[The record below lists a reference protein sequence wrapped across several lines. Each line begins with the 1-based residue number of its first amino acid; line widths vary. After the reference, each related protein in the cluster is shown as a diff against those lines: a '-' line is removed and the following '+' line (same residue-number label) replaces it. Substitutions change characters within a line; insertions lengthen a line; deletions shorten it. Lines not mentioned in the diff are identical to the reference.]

1 MWRKN
6 LWTLVAA
13 VMLCGSSYTMII
25 PFLPIYLLELG
36 VDHDEVKIWSGVIF
50 SVTFLVAALLA
61 PYWGRRAD
69 KSGKKKMIMRAG
81 FSLALVYFAGAL
93 VHSPL
98 ELFGLRVL
106 QGIANGFVPAA
117 MAIVATSSPPEQLGF
132 SMGIMQAGLVVGG
145 IIGPLIGGVL
155 SHFFGMR
162 LSFVVSSLG
171 ICMAT
176 AAVYFFVKE
185 SAPPPP
191 SQKSSLWIDM
201 RTAFANRVLMRMLL
215 LTFSVQAASNTL
227 QPLITLYV
235 AELQHTFEG
244 VVLTSGFVYSLAGVA
259 SAIAA
264 PLWGRIGQTRGFTTL
279 MVVSLLGAGIFNFCQ
294 FWAGDIFQFGA
305 LQFFYGLFIVGVFP
319 AINTLAV
326 SSVDAGFQGR
336 VFGLTTSANQLGAM
350 FGPLIGGFLSSWMGI
365 RPLFLI
371 TGGALLLLGLV
382 VYRVFSHRISGK
394 Q

>member
-36 VDHDEVKIWSGVIF
+36 VAQTDVKIWSGIIF

-69 KSGKKKMIMRAG
+69 RSGKKKMIMRAG
-81 FSLALVYFAGAL
+81 FSLAVVYFCGSL
-93 VHSPL
+93 VHSPV
-98 ELFGLRVL
+98 ELLGVRVL
-106 QGIANGFVPAA
+106 QGVANGFVPAA
-117 MAIVATSSPPEQLGF
+117 MAIVATSTPPDQLGF

-155 SHFFGMR
+155 SHIFGMR

-171 ICMAT
+171 VFLAT
-176 AAVYFFVKE
+176 VAVVFLVDE
-185 SAPPPP
+185 TATPPPP
-191 SQKSSLWIDM
+191 KESSLWKDLQ
-201 RTAFANRVLMRMLL
+201 TAFANPVLMRVLL
-215 LTFSVQAASNTL
+215 LSFAVQTASNAL

-244 VVLTSGFVYSLAGVA
+244 VVLTAGIVYSLAGVA
-259 SAIAA
+259 SAMAA
-264 PLWGRIGQTRGFTTL
+264 PIWGRMGQMRGFTTL
-279 MVVSLLGAGIFNFCQ
+279 MVLSLIGAGIFNLGQ
-294 FWAGDIFQFGA
+294 FWAKDIYQFGI
-305 LQFFYGLFIVGVFP
+305 LQFFYGLFIVGLFP

-326 SSVDAGFQGR
+326 GSIDASFQGR

-350 FGPLIGGFLSSWMGI
+350 LGPLLGGFLSSWIGI
-365 RPLFLI
+365 RPVFLF
-371 TGGALLLLGLV
+371 TGGALLIFAAV
-382 VYRVFSHRISGK
+382 VRRVFPRN
-394 Q
+394 QYT